1 MRLHSLRGHLL
12 YVAPFRIGLG
22 VAWLLIGR
30 AAGVASAGALAAFAG
45 GAFMTV
51 FLAFN
56 DPRVVFLRR
65 TDPEPLPADGFVFAS
80 PLHQALAALFP
91 STAGLSVL
99 AAIAIVPQPVLS
111 VVLGGISAGL
121 GVGGLFNVPR
131 ADPTVW
137 YDRRTGRLYRR

>member
-1 MRLHSLRGHLL
+1 MTLHSLRGHLL
-12 YVAPFRIGLG
+12 YVAPIRIGLG
-22 VAWLLIGR
+22 VVWLLAGR

-45 GAFMTV
+45 GVFMTV
-51 FLAFN
+51 FLMFN
-56 DPRVVFLRR
+56 DPRVAFLRR
-65 TDPEPLPADGFVFAS
+65 TEPEPLPAGGFVFAS

-91 STAGLSVL
+91 STVGLSVL

-121 GVGGLFNVPR
+121 GITGLLNVPR
-131 ADPTVW
+131 ADPALW